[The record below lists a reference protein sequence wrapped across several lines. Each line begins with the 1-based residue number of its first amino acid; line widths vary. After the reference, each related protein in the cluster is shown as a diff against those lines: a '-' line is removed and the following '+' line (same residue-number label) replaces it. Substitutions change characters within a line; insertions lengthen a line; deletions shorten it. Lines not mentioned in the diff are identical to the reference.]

1 MMETERLLLRPW
13 QESDAEALYRWASDP
28 EVGPAA
34 GWSPHTSVENSR
46 DIIRTVLSEEGTF
59 AVVPKDGNGDPIGAI
74 GVFPTEIPEGRGEPE
89 IGYCIARP
97 YWGQGLIPEA
107 VEAMLRRQF
116 REMGAE
122 RVWCA
127 HFPGNERSRRVQ
139 EKCGFRHVCDT
150 PRRRGPTER
159 SIPACARPLRG
170 RSGRCAMADGF
181 RIPFQEAESEFVE
194 KRSRFISHVWRVE
207 TEEEAQA
214 RIQET
219 KKKYYDAR
227 HNCWCYLLGANL
239 VRYSDDGEPQGTAGQ
254 PMLNVFQRENVTG
267 AVCVVTRYFGGI
279 LLGAGGLTRAYSKG
293 ARDALAAAGV
303 ATMGLWARV
312 RLSCPYPLFERVKLE
327 IAAASGILDDM
338 DYGADVTLTVSL
350 PSERRETLQGRLT
363 ELSAGG
369 LTLALMEESYRPG
382 PREEL

>member
-34 GWSPHTSVENSR
+34 GWPPHTSVENSR
-46 DIIRTVLSEEGTF
+46 EIIRTVLAKEGTF

-89 IGYCIARP
+89 IGYWIARP

-107 VEAMLRRQF
+107 VEAIRR
-116 REMGAE
+116 
-122 RVWCA
+122 
-127 HFPGNERSRRVQ
+127 
-139 EKCGFRHVCDT
+139 
-150 PRRRGPTER
+150 RRRGPTER
-159 SIPACARPLRG
+159 SAPACVRPLRG

-227 HNCWCYLLGANL
+227 HNCWCYLLGPNL

-327 IAAASGILDDM
+327 IAAADGILDDM